1 MAFRGFIAVDFAPS
15 RSLSDVMQELKTS
28 GASLKLVPAEH
39 FHSTL
44 KFLGDTEEGLADEIV
59 GIMRKAC
66 EGHPPFRAMLQGTGA
81 FPSLSRMNV
90 IWVGIEGARPIA
102 DIAARLDA
110 SLAPLGFRPE
120 GRPWSPHMTL
130 ARVKGGGNL
139 ERVRQI
145 LQAHVRDSF
154 GEALVDR
161 VRLKRSVLTPQGPVY
176 TTVAE
181 VPL

>member
-90 IWVGIEGARPIA
+90 IWVGIEGARPLA
-102 DIAARLDA
+102 DIAARALVRDRIPLA
-110 SLAPLGFRPE
+110 VVHGRDLRSLRNAIL
-120 GRPWSPHMTL
+120 GRPFHGTMVT
-130 ARVKGGGNL
+130 
-139 ERVRQI
+139 
-145 LQAHVRDSF
+145 D
-154 GEALVDR
+154 
-161 VRLKRSVLTPQGPVY
+161 
-176 TTVAE
+176 
-181 VPL
+181 